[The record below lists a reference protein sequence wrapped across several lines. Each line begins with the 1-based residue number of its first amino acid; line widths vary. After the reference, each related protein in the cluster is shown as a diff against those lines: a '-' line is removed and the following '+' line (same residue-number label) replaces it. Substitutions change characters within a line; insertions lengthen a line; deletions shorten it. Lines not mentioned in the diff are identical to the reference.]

1 MMTSI
6 NDATPDEWD
15 AIANKFNTM
24 PKTDG
29 QLDREAKEKLYKQGV
44 ILDQKLKKEMLDNH
58 MKTLEGYNN
67 INSPSHYNQGRIECI
82 DAIEAMLSIEEYI
95 GYLRGNS
102 AKYRWRFR
110 YKNGVE
116 DLKKA
121 EWYEKRLIKFMEA
134 HDVVGQKS

>member
-44 ILDQKLKKEMLDNH
+44 ILDQKLKGEMLDNH

-67 INSPSHYNQGRIECI
+67 INSPSHYNQGGIECI
-82 DAIEAMLSIEEYI
+82 DAIEAMLSVEEYV

-121 EWYEKRLIKFMEA
+121 EWYEKRLRKFMEA
-134 HDVVGQKS
+134 HDVVGQKG